1 MIYFSKMRRVLLS
14 KYQQIDIRL
23 LPIYGSGGLRGAFP
37 NFYKLLDDSGYTLV
51 IQKEP
56 SLYEMVDVLVRIGN
70 DPHVPG
76 AAKGAITERVGEFTK
91 LRDEA
96 RELLLSRR
104 LNELDRVLFRLE
116 DMFGDLENRL

>member
-1 MIYFSKMRRVLLS
+1 MQV
-14 KYQQIDIRL
+14 DIRL
-23 LPIYGSGGLRGAFP
+23 LPVYGSGGLKEALP
-37 NFYKLLDDSGYTLV
+37 NLFKLLDDFGYSLV

-70 DPHVPG
+70 DPHVPES
-76 AAKGAITERVGEFTK
+76 AKRAIVERVGGFVK

-104 LNELDRVLFRLE
+104 LNELDRVLYRLE
-116 DMFGDLENRL
+116 DMFGDLENKL